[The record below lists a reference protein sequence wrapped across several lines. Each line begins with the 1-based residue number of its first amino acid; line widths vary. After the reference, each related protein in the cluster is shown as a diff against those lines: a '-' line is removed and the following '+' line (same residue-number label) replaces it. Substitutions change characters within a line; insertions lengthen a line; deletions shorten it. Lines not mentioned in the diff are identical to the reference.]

1 MSRRDIRY
9 TIRFSEYEWNQ
20 LTKDLKENSE
30 CKFRYS
36 TKEGRLNISAYIRD
50 KLFKKEKEEK
60 NFYKE
65 IKQLTYQIRK
75 IGVNINQVTAKINSG
90 YSNKDSVFYLS
101 RLAVYCQITIIISFR
116 LPSMNF

>member
-60 NFYKE
+60 RREEEGGRRERIKE
-65 IKQLTYQIRK
+65 E
-75 IGVNINQVTAKINSG
+75 AASG
-90 YSNKDSVFYLS
+90 WD
-101 RLAVYCQITIIISFR
+101 AA
-116 LPSMNF
+116 

>member
-36 TKEGRLNISAYIRD
+36 TKEKKKRTKVYYCHAYRSCERARNENQNR
-50 KLFKKEKEEK
+50 FVRR
-60 NFYKE
+60 FYPK
-65 IKQLTYQIRK
+65 
-75 IGVNINQVTAKINSG
+75 GVNFDHITRKKAKELETWINDYARSLFDGKTADEM
-90 YSNKDSVFYLS
+90 YELF
-101 RLAVYCQITIIISFR
+101 LAERMESQMI
-116 LPSMNF
+116 

>member
-60 NFYKE
+60 KF
-65 IKQLTYQIRK
+65 L
-75 IGVNINQVTAKINSG
+75 
-90 YSNKDSVFYLS
+90 
-101 RLAVYCQITIIISFR
+101 
-116 LPSMNF
+116 